1 VKKNQKQI
9 HFATYNVASLS
20 TYWNSFRIMPSQNIL
35 HPQKFAMLL
44 VLLSFLS
51 LNIGTAGR
59 PEVIALDSANNSL
72 VELSSNVSS
81 DNLSFF
87 YADELFLVA
96 MPALLK
102 NFSGKTLISNF
113 SDFSIREKI
122 MDTGQLSMERML
134 SFLWL
139 HNQKLDLQEA
149 RLLTQLYLEESLAEG
164 VNHDIAFGQMCLE
177 TGYLKY
183 TGDVSREQHNYC
195 GLGAT
200 GNAEPGLFFANPREG
215 VRAHIQHLKAYG
227 STDSLNHKLVDSRF
241 RFVKR
246 GSAQSL
252 KMLTGNWASDPLYY
266 HKINS
271 ILMRLYDGSYA
282 QPRHNSA
289 AASH

>member
-1 VKKNQKQI
+1 MQSPPFVQ
-9 HFATYNVASLS
+9 
-20 TYWNSFRIMPSQNIL
+20 
-35 HPQKFAMLL
+35 PQKFAVLL

-51 LNIGTAGR
+51 LSIGTASR
-59 PEVIALDSANNSL
+59 PELIAIATVNNS
-72 VELSSNVSS
+72 VMEADADISTN
-81 DNLSFF
+81 NLSFF
-87 YADELFLVA
+87 YPDELLLTKKS
-96 MPALLK
+96 ALLTG
-102 NFSGKTLISNF
+102 FSEKALIYDF
-113 SDFSIREKI
+113 SELSIREKI

-149 RLLTQLYLEESLAEG
+149 RKLTQLYLEESRAEG

-183 TGDVSREQHNYC
+183 TGDVSHEQYNYC

-227 STDSLNHKLVDSRF
+227 STDSLNNELVDSRF

-246 GSAQSL
+246 GSV
-252 KMLTGNWASDPLYY
+252 KIINELTGNWASDPQYH

-271 ILMRLYDGSYA
+271 ILTRLYDGSYTR
-282 QPRHNSA
+282 P
-289 AASH
+289 

>member
-1 VKKNQKQI
+1 MQ
-9 HFATYNVASLS
+9 
-20 TYWNSFRIMPSQNIL
+20 SQNIL
-35 HPQKFAMLL
+35 HPQKFALL
-44 VLLSFLS
+44 LALLSFLS

-59 PEVIALDSANNSL
+59 PEVIAIVTANSSAVEFISNDSN
-72 VELSSNVSS
+72 

-87 YADELFLVA
+87 YADELFPA
-96 MPALLK
+96 AKPALLK
-102 NFSGKTLISNF
+102 NFSKKALISNF

-149 RLLTQLYLEESLAEG
+149 RQLTQLYLEESLAEG

-177 TGYLKY
+177 TGFLKY
-183 TGDVSREQHNYC
+183 SGDVSHEQYNYC

-252 KMLTGNWASDPLYY
+252 NKLTGNWASDPLYH

-271 ILMRLYDGSYA
+271 ILKRLYDGSYA
-282 QPRHNSA
+282 RPRRNSA
-289 AASH
+289 TATGR

>member
-1 VKKNQKQI
+1 
-9 HFATYNVASLS
+9 
-20 TYWNSFRIMPSQNIL
+20 MPSQNII
-35 HPQKFAMLL
+35 HPLKFALLL

-59 PEVIALDSANNSL
+59 PEVIAIVTANSAAVELVSNNSG
-72 VELSSNVSS
+72 

-87 YADELFLVA
+87 YADELFPA
-96 MPALLK
+96 AKPALLK
-102 NFSGKTLISNF
+102 NFSGKTLVYNF

-139 HNQKLDLQEA
+139 HNQNLDLQEA
-149 RLLTQLYLEESLAEG
+149 RKLSQLYLEESRAEG

-246 GSAQSL
+246 GSAQRL
-252 KMLTGNWASDPLYY
+252 NKLTGNWASDPLYH

-271 ILMRLYDGSYA
+271 ILRRLYDGSYA
-282 QPRHNSA
+282 QTPPNTAGGTNR
-289 AASH
+289 